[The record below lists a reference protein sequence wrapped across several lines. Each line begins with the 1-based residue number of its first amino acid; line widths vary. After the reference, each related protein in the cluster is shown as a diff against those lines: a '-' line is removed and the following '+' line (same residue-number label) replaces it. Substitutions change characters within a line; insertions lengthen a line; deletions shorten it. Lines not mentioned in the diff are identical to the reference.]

1 MGTDLASLPLS
12 FEIFIEFS
20 DSFMKK
26 NYRFDF
32 NLYLIILIIFAAHF
46 AQSSAM
52 KNALLK
58 MMLMPL

>member
-1 MGTDLASLPLS
+1 MGTDLSKLQYRT
-12 FEIFIEFS
+12 
-20 DSFMKK
+20 SFMKY